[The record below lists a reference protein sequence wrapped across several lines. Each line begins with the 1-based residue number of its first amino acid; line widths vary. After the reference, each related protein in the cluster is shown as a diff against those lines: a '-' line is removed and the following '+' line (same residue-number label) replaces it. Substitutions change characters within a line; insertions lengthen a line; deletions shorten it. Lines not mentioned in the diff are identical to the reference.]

1 MQLRPDSERVVI
13 TGLGALSPLGLSVA
27 ELWDG
32 LVAGRSGVALITHF
46 DPGDMP
52 TKFAGE
58 VKGFDPTKWINF
70 KEARRMGRATQFAV
84 VAAQEALIDAGFET
98 TLPEDVQEDAG
109 VYIGT
114 AYGPFDKADD
124 EIQAFN
130 AKGWRG
136 ISPFALSAP
145 LTNMPAFHVSLMAK
159 AKGPIGTP
167 INACAAGTQGVV
179 EASEYIRRGHA
190 QVMIAGGVEGLV
202 HPYGIAGFSAMRA
215 LSTRNDAPERASRP
229 FDKDRDGFIL
239 SEGVGLVVL
248 EGLEHARARGA
259 RIYAEVLGG
268 ASSADAYHVA
278 APDPKGSGAVRAM
291 KRALRDASV
300 EVYEVDYINAHGTS
314 TPLNDATETLAIK
327 TVFGEYAYNVP
338 ISSTKSMIGHA
349 MGGAGA
355 LEAVACAKT
364 IETGTIHATINYE
377 TPDPG
382 CDLDYVPNTSRH
394 ADVKVVLSNS
404 FGLGGNNACLVLGK
418 YLNGKHT

>member
-1 MQLRPDSERVVI
+1 MKIRPDSERVVI

-32 LVAGRSGVALITHF
+32 LVAGRSGIALITRF

-52 TKFAGE
+52 TKFGGE
-58 VKGFDPTKWINF
+58 VKGFDPTRWINF
-70 KEARRMGRATQFAV
+70 KEARRMGRATQLAV
-84 VAAQEALIDAGFET
+84 AAAQEALKDAGFDT
-98 TLPEDVQEDAG
+98 TLPEDVQEEAG

-114 AYGPFDKADD
+114 AYGPFDKAEE
-124 EIQAFN
+124 EIDAFN
-130 AKGWRG
+130 KKGWRG
-136 ISPFALSAP
+136 VSPFALSSP
-145 LTNMPAFHVSLMAK
+145 LSSMPAFHVSLMAQ

-167 INACAAGTQGVV
+167 INACAAGTQAIV
-179 EASEYIRRGHA
+179 EGSEYIRRGHA

-239 SEGVGLVVL
+239 SEGAGLVVL
-248 EGLEHARARGA
+248 ESLDHARARGA

-278 APDPKGSGAVRAM
+278 APEPNGAGAVRAM

-300 EVYEVDYINAHGTS
+300 DIHEVDYINAHGTS
-314 TPLNDATETLAIK
+314 TPLNDATETMAIK
-327 TVFGEYAYNVP
+327 TVFGEQAYNIP

-355 LEAVACAKT
+355 LEAIACSKT
-364 IETGTIHATINYE
+364 IETSTIHATINYE
-377 TPDPG
+377 TPDPE
-382 CDLDYVPNTSRH
+382 CDLDYVPNTPRQ
-394 ADVKVVLSNS
+394 ADVKIVLSNS

-418 YLNGKHT
+418 YLNGYYR